1 VEVEMSEADAPIR
14 VMLVDDH
21 AVVREGLRSYLELEE
36 GLDIV
41 GEASN
46 GREAVRRAREWR
58 PDVILMDLVMPEMDG
73 VEATKAIREQL
84 PATRVIVL
92 TSFIEED
99 KVIPAIQA
107 GANGYLLKNVSAPE
121 LVKAIQAA
129 HGGQAQ
135 LDPLVA
141 RKLMERVT
149 TPASR
154 DPEAALGEMLTDRER
169 EVLKL
174 IANGY
179 ANKEI
184 ARELVVS
191 ERTVKGHVSNILNKL
206 GVQDRTQ
213 AALYAVKHKLA

>member
-1 VEVEMSEADAPIR
+1 MSEADAPIR

-129 HGGQAQ
+129 HSGQAQ

-149 TPASR
+149 TPASK

>member
-1 VEVEMSEADAPIR
+1 MAEEGRPIR

-36 GLDIV
+36 SLDIV

-46 GREAVRRAREWR
+46 GREAVRRAHELR

-73 VEATKAIREQL
+73 IAATKAIREQH
-84 PATRVIVL
+84 PNTKVIVL
-92 TSFIEED
+92 TSFVEEE

-107 GANGYLLKNVSAPE
+107 GAAGYLLKNVSAPE
-121 LVKAIQAA
+121 LVRAIQAA
-129 HGGQAQ
+129 VGGQAQ

-149 TPASR
+149 APPR
-154 DPEAALGEMLTDRER
+154 DPEAALADLLTDRER

-174 IANGY
+174 IASGY
-179 ANKEI
+179 SNKEI
-184 ARELVVS
+184 AREMVVS

-213 AALYAVKHKLA
+213 AALFAVKHHLN

>member
-1 VEVEMSEADAPIR
+1 MAEEGRPIR

-36 GLDIV
+36 SLDIV

-46 GREAVRRAREWR
+46 GREAVRRAHELR

-73 VEATKAIREQL
+73 IAATKAIREQH
-84 PATRVIVL
+84 PNTKVIVL
-92 TSFIEED
+92 TSFVEEE

-107 GANGYLLKNVSAPE
+107 GAAGYLLKNVSAPE
-121 LVKAIQAA
+121 LVRAIKAAV
-129 HGGQAQ
+129 GGQAQ

-149 TPASR
+149 APPR
-154 DPEAALGEMLTDRER
+154 DPEAALADLLTDRER

-174 IANGY
+174 IASGY
-179 ANKEI
+179 SNKEI

-213 AALYAVKHKLA
+213 AALFAVKHHLN

>member
-1 VEVEMSEADAPIR
+1 MAEEGRPIR

-36 GLDIV
+36 SLDIV

-46 GREAVRRAREWR
+46 GREAVRRAHELR

-73 VEATKAIREQL
+73 IAATKAIREQH
-84 PATRVIVL
+84 PNTKVIVL
-92 TSFIEED
+92 TSFVEEE

-107 GANGYLLKNVSAPE
+107 GAAGYLLKNVSAPE
-121 LVKAIQAA
+121 LVRAIQAA
-129 HGGQAQ
+129 VGGQAQ

-149 TPASR
+149 APPR
-154 DPEAALGEMLTDRER
+154 DPEAALADLLTDRER

-174 IANGY
+174 IASGY
-179 ANKEI
+179 SNKEI

-213 AALYAVKHKLA
+213 AALFAVKHHLN